1 MLAVAKITIDDVCR
15 NLANR
20 LQCPDD
26 REALQRAV
34 IAEHIRT
41 LVFASSTRE
50 REIGE
55 VQRLHTTRLTASL
68 RRNLHF
74 VWPDLGR
81 RSGGDDIVDQT
92 LHSMAELG
100 DVATTGGGFWLAAPL
115 RLVDCPDAECLTVV
129 GGAPREAV
137 VPMTGTDLL
146 SAAAARFVSRNGLAD
161 RPQSS
166 QFVQSADSWLGTV
179 GSLSAWTQAILKSC
193 QSRMSRP
200 EEFSAD
206 QLEIYAPDLLREQ
219 RRLGGWISATEV
231 SRAPSGTRLCR
242 PLPAYARTYDR
253 PHYLGTFSFKAG
265 GLVLRQSVRT
275 EFEVAQRLP
284 FGFDEMLKTPRETP
298 VTLHSSFLTLDLRYA
313 LPLPERRILSLG
325 WQYRPVRPET
335 RHQWMFHRAA
345 LPFILHAFRRV
356 GIDPIVKV
364 RSK

>member
-1 MLAVAKITIDDVCR
+1 
-15 NLANR
+15 
-20 LQCPDD
+20 
-26 REALQRAV
+26 
-34 IAEHIRT
+34 
-41 LVFASSTRE
+41 
-50 REIGE
+50 
-55 VQRLHTTRLTASL
+55 
-68 RRNLHF
+68 
-74 VWPDLGR
+74 
-81 RSGGDDIVDQT
+81 
-92 LHSMAELG
+92 
-100 DVATTGGGFWLAAPL
+100 
-115 RLVDCPDAECLTVV
+115 
-129 GGAPREAV
+129 
-137 VPMTGTDLL
+137 
-146 SAAAARFVSRNGLAD
+146 
-161 RPQSS
+161 
-166 QFVQSADSWLGTV
+166 
-179 GSLSAWTQAILKSC
+179 
-193 QSRMSRP
+193 MSRP

-206 QLEIYAPDLLREQ
+206 QLENYAPDLLREQ